1 MDLDPDLLVGSC
13 CQVQSG
19 LLAKFQEESCLSL
32 RSPYPTLALT
42 FAIKSTLIKANISES
57 AVRWLLLTVDCVVE
71 EHTDGVSFL
80 NEMFWHQPL
89 SRVFPCFHLALVLE
103 RIHERMEKENSV
115 GVLNH

>member
-1 MDLDPDLLVGSC
+1 MDSDPAFLVGGC
-13 CQVQSG
+13 CQVHSG
-19 LLAKFQEESCLSL
+19 LLATFQKAEL
-32 RSPYPTLALT
+32 PQFVITLTDACSYLCHQ
-42 FAIKSTLIKANISES
+42 STLIKLNISES
-57 AVRWLLLTVDCVVE
+57 SVRFLLLTVGCVAE

-80 NEMFWHQPL
+80 NDMFWHQSL

>member
-1 MDLDPDLLVGSC
+1 MCNRPA
-13 CQVQSG
+13 QG
-19 LLAKFQEESCLSL
+19 LLYLCHQ
-32 RSPYPTLALT
+32 
-42 FAIKSTLIKANISES
+42 STLTKANISES
-57 AVRWLLLTVDCVVE
+57 AARFLLSTVGCVRE